1 MTEPTSA
8 ASLRAETC
16 RHRDVALDASEV
28 ASLLG
33 LLPGWTEAD
42 GAIGREFG
50 FRDFDDTMAFV
61 NRIAA
66 MANAEDH
73 HPRMEVEYAKC
84 RVLWSTHSAGGLTR
98 NDFICA
104 AKTDGIHAEPRP

>member
-1 MTEPTSA
+1 MTTPTNA
-8 ASLRAETC
+8 EALRAESC
-16 RHRDVALDASEV
+16 RHRDVALDDGEIA
-28 ASLLG
+28 ALLAI
-33 LLPGWTEAD
+33 LPGWSRAD
-42 GAIGREFG
+42 GAIAREFR
-50 FRDFDDTMAFV
+50 FRDFDETMAFV
-61 NRIAA
+61 NRVAA

-73 HPRMEVEYAKC
+73 HPRMEVEYATC

>member
-1 MTEPTSA
+1 MTDSTTA
-8 ASLRAETC
+8 DSLRAESC
-16 RHRDVALDASEV
+16 HHRESALDAGAV
-28 ASLLG
+28 ATLRALI
-33 LLPGWTEAD
+33 PGWSEAD
-42 GAIGREFG
+42 GAIAREFR
-50 FRDFDDTMAFV
+50 FRDFDDNIAFV

-73 HPRMEVEYAKC
+73 HPRLEIEYATC

-104 AKTDGIHAEPRP
+104 AKTDGLHGGDRA